1 MGLCYSPQV
10 CIVLM
15 KDGLVEKVME
25 RTFVISVHNEV
36 DVLQF
41 LDMLLE
47 QGD

>member
-1 MGLCYSPQV
+1 
-10 CIVLM
+10 M

-25 RTFVISVHNEV
+25 RTFVISVRNEV